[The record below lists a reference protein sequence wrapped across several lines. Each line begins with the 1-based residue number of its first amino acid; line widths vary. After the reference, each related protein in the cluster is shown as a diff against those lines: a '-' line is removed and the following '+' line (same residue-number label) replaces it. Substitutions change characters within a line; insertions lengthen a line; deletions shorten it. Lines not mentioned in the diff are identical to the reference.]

1 MSQFV
6 DQFRKRIISQLIKG
20 ISRVLR
26 KLSTYLNGKAISTS
40 SVTSLPVLF
49 ISLRLNLNDLCFHL
63 AHLSNIAKTC

>member
-40 SVTSLPVLF
+40 SVTSLPVSF
-49 ISLRLNLNDLCFHL
+49 IRLG
-63 AHLSNIAKTC
+63 

>member
-49 ISLRLNLNDLCFHL
+49 ISLRLNLNHLCFHL